1 MFETIDAAELNMPMG
16 LLAEGQRAWQFV
28 NYRLHMHWFYMLYKT
43 EFEGDSM
50 SSDFALLTSEDQ
62 IVEMASFDH
71 VEIID
76 IYFVSP
82 GHLNGSDRWK
92 MEKLKEIWT
101 SKIKNDKSGINGM
114 IYVLQDDKEYRRH
127 AYNDKTEEL
136 IKDKLLV
143 KI

>member
-1 MFETIDAAELNMPMG
+1 MFETIDAAEMEMPMG
-16 LLAEGQRAWQFV
+16 LLNEGQRVWQFV

-50 SSDFALLTSEDQ
+50 SSDFALFTSEDQ
-62 IVEMASFDH
+62 IVEMSSFDH

-82 GHLNGSDRWK
+82 GHLNGSDHWK